1 MRLRLQLVLDP
12 GRPGTIFR
20 PMDLRDL
27 HPGLHERVDHFWRR
41 GVRLAARLAIA
52 FGLAAVAAIV
62 IGAAVTDN
70 AFAQIAVTFVAALG
84 LWLPFVMLLGW
95 VDRLI
100 EERRS
105 KRARR
110 QADPISRGAN
120 SRGDDQGWRRLTA
133 IVPSEAQ
140 RIAAIRRSLEQSR
153 VELGNAK
160 LDPDAHDLCVLIDR
174 RLPQLIDRELENL
187 APDDPGRDRQLRE
200 LVELIEQFAR
210 HCSRKRLDEPG
221 TAAYEAAVLRRR
233 FEARLSEF

>member
-1 MRLRLQLVLDP
+1 
-12 GRPGTIFR
+12 
-20 PMDLRDL
+20 MDLRDF

-52 FGLAAVAAIV
+52 FGLAAVAAILL
-62 IGAAVTDN
+62 GAAVTDN
-70 AFAQIAVTFVAALG
+70 AFAQIAVTFLATMG
-84 LWLPFVMLLGW
+84 LWLPFVVLLGW
-95 VDRLI
+95 AERLFDQ
-100 EERRS
+100 RWS
-105 KRARR
+105 KRSRR
-110 QADPISRGAN
+110 QDDPILRSTS
-120 SRGDDQGWRRLTA
+120 SRGDDQGWRRLSTM
-133 IVPSEAQ
+133 VPGQAQ

-221 TAAYEAAVLRRR
+221 SAAYEAAILRRR
-233 FEARLSEF
+233 FEARLTEF